1 MYTCSKNRSEVKTM
15 FRFGILWRILMILVL
30 VALLVGAGTAL
41 YRAGLAQG
49 YQAGIVAASKTGSAP
64 TTPQLPY
71 YGYGYPPF
79 GLYPGFGY
87 PIGFPFF
94 GPLIGIGFFLLIFF
108 LISGVFRFAFR
119 RHGANRGDWG
129 YVPGYWGHGPHD
141 WGHGPEGRDPNNPQ
155 SPQGQGPT
163 QSA

>member
-1 MYTCSKNRSEVKTM
+1 M

-30 VALLVGAGTAL
+30 VALLVGGGTAL
-41 YRAGLAQG
+41 YRAGLSQG
-49 YQAGIVAASKTGSAP
+49 YQAGIVAAGKAGSAP
-64 TTPQLPY
+64 ATPQQLPY

-108 LISGVFRFAFR
+108 LISGIFRFAFR
-119 RHGANRGDWG
+119 RHWAGRGDWG
-129 YVPGYWGHGPHD
+129 YGPYGPGPWGQGPHG
-141 WGHGPEGRDPNNPQ
+141 WGYGPAGKDPANPQ
-155 SPQGQGPT
+155 AEKSQGPT